1 MTEEPMTDYGHPLMF
16 GSFITPTNSDPER
29 PVALARLSE
38 AAGLDLVSFQDHPY
52 QAGFLDTWTLL
63 SYVAARTETVHLAG
77 NVLNLPLRPPAVLAR
92 SVASL
97 DLLSGG
103 RVELGLGAGAFWQG
117 ISAMGGPDLT
127 PGEGVTALEEGI
139 DIIRGVWE
147 TTETSPLRIHG
158 EHHRVDGAR
167 RGPEPAHDIG
177 IWLGAYKPRMLRL
190 VGRKADGWLP
200 SLSYLKSLSELG
212 EGNAR
217 IDDAAAGAGRSPGD
231 IRRILNI
238 GPDLGAEQIAEI
250 ALDYGFSGFV
260 VGADDPGVLQHFGTE
275 VAPDVRQRVAA
286 ERGGAA
292 RPAFERPSI
301 TVRGV
306 RRLSRADPTA
316 ELSDRVDL
324 AAVPDRL
331 RDRVITP
338 RDAGYADVRSG
349 YMYTGRPGAVI
360 MARDDDDVAAA
371 VRYAADQP
379 ASFAVRSG
387 GHGMGVEVEPDG
399 ILLDLSGLDR
409 IEVLDENTRRIR
421 VGTGATWGHVARTL
435 AQRGWAMT
443 SGNFGDT
450 GVGGLGT
457 SGGLGYMVRRYGMTV
472 DHVVGAQVV
481 LADGRVLR
489 ADPEENADVFWAIR
503 GGAGHIGA
511 VTALELEALDLGS
524 GNIVYGEFVYDVTGT
539 ADFLRGWADTMRA
552 APRQL
557 TTFVNMQRGRGD
569 QPPVAQLQAIWADDD
584 VDAASA
590 GLTPLLSLAP
600 VLRQQAQ
607 VAPYAALVPPLD
619 QRHSG
624 QQTIRMRNGY
634 VREMDEPTISALEG
648 LLDDPAVARLE
659 LRSVGG
665 AVNDVP
671 TDAMAFSNRDAEV
684 FAAAWMLPGR
694 ERLVAAAWEKMQP
707 HVDGLYIGYT
717 TDTGPHVTRQAYR
730 SNYAR
735 LAEIKK
741 QYDPQDLFRSL

>member
-1 MTEEPMTDYGHPLMF
+1 MTDYGHPLMF
-16 GSFITPTNSDPER
+16 GSFITPTNSDPDR
-29 PVALARLSE
+29 PVALAQLSE
-38 AAGLDLVSFQDHPY
+38 AAGLDLVTFQDHPY

-103 RVELGLGAGAFWQG
+103 RVELGLGAGAFWDG
-117 ISAMGGPDLT
+117 IAAMGGERLT

-147 TTETSPLRIHG
+147 TTSPGPLRVG
-158 EHHRVDGAR
+158 GDHHRVDGAR

-200 SLSYLKSLSELG
+200 SMSYLESLADLT

-217 IDDAAAGAGRSPGD
+217 IDDAATGAGRSPAD

-238 GPDLGAEQIAEI
+238 GPDLSAEQIAQI
-250 ALDYGFSGFV
+250 ALDHGFSGFIL
-260 VGADDPGVLQHFGTE
+260 GSDDPGTLQRFGAE
-275 VAPDVRQRVAA
+275 IAPEARERVAA
-286 ERGGAA
+286 ERGGTV
-292 RPAFERPSI
+292 RPAFERPAI

-306 RRLSRADPTA
+306 RRLSSPDPTA
-316 ELSDRVDL
+316 ELSDMIDL

-360 MARDDDDVAAA
+360 MARDVDDVVSA
-371 VRYAADQP
+371 VRFAAGQP
-379 ASFAVRSG
+379 APFAVRSG
-387 GHGMGVEVEPDG
+387 GHGMGVEVRPGG
-399 ILLDLSGLDR
+399 ILLDVSGLDS
-409 IEVLDENTRRIR
+409 IEIVDDSTRRVRI
-421 VGTGATWGHVARTL
+421 GAGATWGHVAAAL
-435 AQRGWAMT
+435 AERGWAMT
-443 SGNFGDT
+443 TGNFGDT

-472 DHVVGAQVV
+472 DHIVAADLV
-481 LADGRVLR
+481 LADGTMVR
-489 ADPEENADVFWAIR
+489 ADPDEHPDLFWAVR
-503 GGAGHIGA
+503 GGAGHIGV
-511 VTALELEALDLGS
+511 VTALELEAIDLGS
-524 GNIVYGEFVYDVTGT
+524 GDVVYGEFLYDATDTGG
-539 ADFLRGWADTMRA
+539 FLRSWSDTMRD
-552 APRQL
+552 APREL
-557 TTFVNMQRGRGD
+557 TTFVSMQRGRGT
-569 QPPVAQLQAIWADDD
+569 QPPIAQLQAIWAGDD

-607 VAPYAALVPPLD
+607 VVPYAALVPPLD
-619 QRHSG
+619 QRHVG

-634 VREMDEPTISALEG
+634 VREMDDATVDALEA
-648 LLDDPAVARLE
+648 LLADAAVARLE

-671 TDAMAFSNRDAEV
+671 ADAMAFSHRDAEV

-694 ERLVAAAWEKMQP
+694 ERLVDAAWARMRP

-717 TDTGPHVTRQAYR
+717 TETGPQVTREAYR
-730 SNYAR
+730 SNFDR
-735 LAEIKK
+735 LAGIKDR
-741 QYDPQDLFRSL
+741 YDPHGLFRGL

>member
-1 MTEEPMTDYGHPLMF
+1 MTDYGHPLMF
-16 GSFITPTNSDPER
+16 GSFLTPTGSDPER
-29 PVALARLSE
+29 PIALAQLSE
-38 AAGLDLVSFQDHPY
+38 AAGLDLVTFQDHPY
-52 QAGFLDTWTLL
+52 QAAFLDTWTLI

-103 RVELGLGAGAFWQG
+103 RVELGLGAGAFWDG
-117 ISAMGGPDLT
+117 IAAMGGDRLT
-127 PGEGVTALEEGI
+127 PGQGVTALEEGI

-147 TTETSPLRIHG
+147 TTEERPLRVHG
-158 EHHRVDGAR
+158 DHHRVDGAR

-200 SLSYLKSLSELG
+200 SMSYLSSLADLA

-217 IDDAAAGAGRSPGD
+217 VDDAAAAAGRSPRE

-238 GPDLGAEQIAEI
+238 GPDQTAEQISEI
-250 ALDYGFSGFV
+250 ALRYGFSGFIL
-260 VGADDPGVLQHFGTE
+260 GSDDPGTLQRFGAE
-275 VAPDVRQRVAA
+275 VAPDVRERVSA

-292 RPAFERPSI
+292 GPAFERPAI

-316 ELSDRVDL
+316 ELSDAVDL
-324 AAVPDRL
+324 TAVPERL

-349 YMYTGRPGAVI
+349 YMYSGRPGAVI
-360 MARDDDDVAAA
+360 MARDVDDVVAA
-371 VRYAADQP
+371 VRYAAGQP

-387 GHGMGVEVEPDG
+387 GHGMGVEVHPGG
-399 ILLDLSGLDR
+399 ILLDVSGLDALEIIGGSARRVR
-409 IEVLDENTRRIR
+409 I
-421 VGTGATWGHVARTL
+421 GTGATWGHVAGVL
-435 AQRGWAMT
+435 AERGWAMT
-443 SGNFGDT
+443 TGNFGDT

-472 DHVVGAQVV
+472 DHVVAAEIV
-481 LADGRVLR
+481 LADGSVLR
-489 ADPEENADVFWAIR
+489 AAPHENPDLFWAVR
-503 GGAGHIGA
+503 GGAGHVGV
-511 VTALELEALDLGS
+511 VTALELEAIDLGS
-524 GNIVYGEFVYDVTGT
+524 GDIVYGEFLYDVTDT
-539 ADFLRGWADTMRA
+539 AGFLRAWSDAMRH
-552 APRQL
+552 APREL
-557 TTFVNMQRGRGD
+557 TTFVNMQRGQGA
-569 QPPVAQLQAIWADDD
+569 QPPVARLQAIWADDD

-590 GLTPLLSLAP
+590 GLTPLLALGP

-619 QRHSG
+619 QRHVG

-634 VREMDEPTISALEG
+634 VRQMTDATIDALEA
-648 LLDDPAVARLE
+648 LLWDPAVARLE

-665 AVNDVP
+665 AVNDVAA
-671 TDAMAFSNRDAEV
+671 DAMAFAHRDAEV
-684 FAAAWMLPGR
+684 FVAAWMLPGR
-694 ERLVAAAWEKMQP
+694 ERLVDAAWAAMRP

-717 TDTGPHVTRQAYR
+717 TETGPQVTREAYR
-730 SNYAR
+730 SNFER
-735 LAEIKK
+735 LREIKNR
-741 QYDPQDLFRSL
+741 YDPRDLFRSL